1 MFQVMRSISC
11 EFREADGALEVPNPL
26 RPRTRTAEVKLPNG
40 INAVV
45 DIVKL
50 RDYCLNSRHPEGRHK
65 ARMFRATLGMERE
78 DAEEL

>member
-1 MFQVMRSISC
+1 MRSISC